1 MNEKRLVNL
10 FMELVQV
17 DSETKHERE
26 ICDKLVQIFSEMGVD
41 VKEDDSAQT
50 TGHGAGN
57 LIIEIPATD
66 GLEHLPGLLFT
77 CHMDTVVPGRG
88 IKPRLDDDG
97 YIRSDGTTILGSD
110 DKAGI
115 AAMIEALHI
124 LREKNVPHG
133 PIQYVITVG
142 EEAGLVG
149 AQALDPSIIK
159 AKFGYALDSN
169 EKVGGIAVAAPYQA
183 KIDVVIR
190 GKSAHAGVNPE
201 DGISAIQVAAK
212 AVAKMP
218 LGRIDSETSANIGS
232 FQGTGP
238 TNIVNDYVTIQ
249 AEARSIRKEK
259 LDQQL
264 ALMKEAFEAAAKEFG
279 AKVEW
284 ECSFTPGFLFDD
296 SAPIVQLAKE
306 AIESIGRTCRTFHSG
321 GGSDANIFNGYGL
334 PTVNLAV
341 GYENIHTIEEQM
353 PVEELVKITEL
364 VIAIIEQSAA
374 KPKLLQS

>member
-1 MNEKRLVNL
+1 MNENRLIES
-10 FMELVQV
+10 FMELVQI

-26 ICDKLVQIFSEMGVD
+26 ICDKLKQIFHTLGAKVT
-41 VKEDDSAQT
+41 EDDSAKS

-57 LIIEIPATD
+57 LIIEIPATT
-66 GLEHLPGLLFT
+66 GLEQLPPLLFT

-88 IKPRLDDDG
+88 VKPRLDADG

-115 AAMIEALHI
+115 AAMIEG
-124 LREKNVPHG
+124 LRMLQEQNIKHG
-133 PIQYVITVG
+133 PIQYIITVG
-142 EEAGLVG
+142 EEAGLIG
-149 AQALDPSIIK
+149 AQALDPNVLN

-183 KIDVVIR
+183 KIDVQIY

-212 AVAKMP
+212 SIAKMP
-218 LGRIDSETSANIGS
+218 LGRVDHETSANIGS
-232 FQGTGP
+232 FRGTGP
-238 TNIVNDYVTIQ
+238 TNIVCDYVEIK

-259 LDQQL
+259 LDKQL
-264 ALMKEAFEAAAKEFG
+264 AWMQNAFETTAAEFG
-279 AKVEW
+279 AKVTFES
-284 ECSFTPGFLFDD
+284 EITPGFLFDD
-296 SAPIVQLAKE
+296 SSPVVKLAKE
-306 AIESIGRTCRTFHSG
+306 AIESIGRTCTTFHSG
-321 GGSDANIFNGYGL
+321 GGSDANIFNGMGV

-341 GYENIHTIEEQM
+341 GYEKIHTTEEQM

-364 VIAIIEQSAA
+364 VVAIIRTSVA
-374 KPKLLQS
+374 KQELLDS